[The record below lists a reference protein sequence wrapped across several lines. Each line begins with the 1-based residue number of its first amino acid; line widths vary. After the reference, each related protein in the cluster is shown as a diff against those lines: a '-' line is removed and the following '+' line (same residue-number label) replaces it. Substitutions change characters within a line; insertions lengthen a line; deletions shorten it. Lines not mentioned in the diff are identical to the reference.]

1 MKISL
6 IICTKNRSDQ
16 LVECFNS
23 LEKLNI
29 SSNEFEII
37 VVDNNSSDET
47 NKIIENYKSSSKHEV
62 KNCFTSKVGLGAA
75 RNCGIENCN
84 GEIVCF
90 TDDDCYLDTNYLIS
104 LEREFFNSEADYGIP
119 SSTPSDASC

>member
-37 VVDNNSSDET
+37 VVDNNSSDEI
-47 NKIIENYKSSSKHEV
+47 NKIIENY
-62 KNCFTSKVGLGAA
+62 
-75 RNCGIENCN
+75 
-84 GEIVCF
+84 
-90 TDDDCYLDTNYLIS
+90 
-104 LEREFFNSEADYGIP
+104 
-119 SSTPSDASC
+119 